1 MRKAI
6 NKLMIKWM
14 FGKISILEMLGYLVV
29 AAVTVFI
36 GLAIVSAILQ
46 LPTVF

>member
-1 MRKAI
+1 MRNVFRKVFA
-6 NKLMIKWM
+6 KWI
-14 FGKISILEMLGYLVV
+14 FGELSILEMLGYLVV